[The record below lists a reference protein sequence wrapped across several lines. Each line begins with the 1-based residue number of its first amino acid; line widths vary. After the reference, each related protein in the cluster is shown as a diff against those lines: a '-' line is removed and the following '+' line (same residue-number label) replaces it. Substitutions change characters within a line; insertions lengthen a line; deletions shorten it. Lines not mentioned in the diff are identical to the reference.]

1 MKKTFK
7 LAALSVLSLLLVGC
21 QKTGGEPQP
30 GSSQP
35 GSSQSSE
42 ETKALSLTI
51 KNKDDQGKKQI
62 YLEIG
67 TDGTFG
73 STKVEVEV
81 LNSKT
86 DNGYTLSIADD
97 SIASL
102 SDDGTVTALWGGKT
116 TITATSKED
125 PSVKDTIDVEVWENR
140 NVAQRW
146 QEKLAG
152 DIKLEGKLIEI
163 DTIKDK
169 EEKTSTESG
178 WTGFSTVSEYSNGKY
193 HNELNRTYSD
203 GSTDSLI
210 NMTIKK
216 LTAEDIPQ
224 YAGYYAD
231 YAVTESN
238 KVGINN
244 IGYPAEKFTNP
255 FIALKGNYEVNE
267 SEDDVESFTL
277 SKSASETAADLQ
289 KSLNIW
295 VESYGGIFKI
305 FGIKN
310 VNYEAVN
317 FYEVNKEL
325 SIEFTT
331 NVITDNEVQDDGT
344 TLVSHQFV
352 LAYDVT
358 VDAGEASDLQPFEQT
373 EDTLKLQAKLD
384 ELTKAQQYKI
394 TRSSQPVTYTV
405 DQKSGKPTYTN
416 IDASATTWDALYKGD
431 QLYVE
436 RNNNDRSGILVDSEG
451 KHRYYTYDEGNYKDV
466 HRPLETINGYKDD
479 TGAVVKDKEWEKV
492 RPSFFPQYDKVS
504 AAVFDAKENNTD
516 NSIDFTVKRNVYL
529 TSLQMSEF
537 AETNAAF
544 CLGADNTDKVATS
557 DNANNSLVI
566 DGSLHFNLSASGDL
580 TLSYLLKSDESNATL
595 ETYTYD
601 LKSEVTIPTYTEK
614 APSNLVGEWELT
626 ADASVTDDD
635 WKSNGITL
643 SVSRGDPNATPAE
656 EDTITKLV
664 LKKGATEV
672 NVKDI
677 SVSGK
682 VISFKLSDDTECS
695 LQMREGKAIL
705 TIGGKEYSLVQK
717 GTSDKIT
724 EAKTTI
730 NGIDLSKF
738 DTTESAVGAKDS
750 KKDQADA
757 LKTQAL
763 EDVDKCSTIQG
774 VNDVISKL
782 NEELVKIALAQ
793 VNEQLNKFIEP
804 YDDLNGLNTTQ
815 GAQSTSDFSDKFL
828 LYYLIHS
835 NQNFAALSAAK
846 TPAEVFA
853 AYDALMKTVVA
864 HSQSGDI
871 TLEDYASAAFYTIA
885 EKVTNMS
892 ASVTGYTIDP
902 DATAEEKATLQ
913 AAKDKAVAVLNNA
926 SATDHDK
933 LAAIYEFNEARD
945 QVLLKYK
952 NAAIQQLLTF
962 AAQYDNTNGSATK
975 SSDYAIVMDFIQKA
989 KVDGYHTA
997 VEYIDGQTTIAGI
1010 NNAARQLITIF
1021 GNTFMQNGIYTKAQK
1036 PQLIANYKS
1045 AVDAI
1050 DSAVYTGE
1058 TGGATDKDTIDAA
1071 KEALANALTDAGEN
1085 LDAQIAAYET
1095 ALVAINAVVNRI
1107 PRSFVGEFTATNAAD
1122 SSSTKDVVI
1131 DGYKIKIGD
1140 EDIVN
1145 LTITTTG
1152 EGAAAVTVITFDTED
1167 GKHWKLEVATGGL
1180 TLTEVG
1186 ENGDA
1191 KADGEVYNLV
1201 KKQAPTVPTDP
1212 AVPDTDSDA
1221 GSSSINFHFAD
1232 LQLA

>member
-35 GSSQSSE
+35 GSSQPSE

-125 PSVKDTIDVEVWENR
+125 PSVKDTIDVQIWDNR

-394 TRSSQPVTYTV
+394 SRSSQPVTYTV

-416 IDASATTWDALYKGD
+416 TDASATTWDALYKGD

-436 RNNNDRSGILVDSEG
+436 RNNNNRSGILVDSDG

-635 WKSNGITL
+635 WKSNGLTL
-643 SVSRGDPNATPAE
+643 EVKRGDPNATPAE
-656 EDTITKLV
+656 EDTITKLE

-682 VISFKLSDDTECS
+682 IISFKLSNDDTECS
-695 LQMREGKAIL
+695 LQMREGRAIL

-717 GTSDKIT
+717 GTSAKIT
-724 EAKTTI
+724 EAKATI

-793 VNEQLNKFIEP
+793 VNEQLDKFMEP

-835 NQNFAALSAAK
+835 NQTFAAALSAAK
-846 TPAEVFA
+846 TPADVFA

-864 HSQSGDI
+864 NSQSGGI
-871 TLEDYASAAFYTIA
+871 TLEDYASKVLQTIA
-885 EKVTNMS
+885 QKVTSLS
-892 ASVTGYTIDP
+892 ASVAVDP
-902 DATAEEKATLQ
+902 NATDEEKATLQ
-913 AAKDKAVAVLNNA
+913 AAKDKADAVLNNA

-933 LAAIYEFNEARD
+933 LAAIYEFNKARD
-945 QVLLKYK
+945 KVLLKYK
-952 NAAIQQLLTF
+952 QEAINQLVAL
-962 AAQYDNTNGSATK
+962 ADGYDQTNGSDAAP
-975 SSDYAIVMDFIQKA
+975 SDYAIVMNYIQNNIQ
-989 KVDGYHTA
+989 YA
-997 VEYIDGQTTIAGI
+997 VQLIDGQTTIAGI
-1010 NNAARQLITIF
+1010 NNAARQLITLF
-1021 GNTFMQNGIYTKAQK
+1021 GNTFMKNGIYTIAQK
-1036 PQLIANYKS
+1036 QQLITQYQSSVA
-1045 AVDAI
+1045 AI
-1050 DSAVYTGE
+1050 DSTKYTGK
-1058 TGGATDKDTIDAA
+1058 TGEATDKDTIDAA
-1071 KEALANALTDAGEN
+1071 KTALDTALTDAGEN
-1085 LDAQIAAYET
+1085 LDAQIAAYQT

-1107 PRSFVGEFTATNAAD
+1107 PRSFVGEFTATKTTD

-1140 EDIVN
+1140 EDVVN

-1152 EGAAAVTVITFDTED
+1152 EGDAAVTVITFDTAD
-1167 GKHWKLEVATGGL
+1167 GKHWKLEVATGGGL

-1212 AVPDTDSDA
+1212 TVPDTDSDA